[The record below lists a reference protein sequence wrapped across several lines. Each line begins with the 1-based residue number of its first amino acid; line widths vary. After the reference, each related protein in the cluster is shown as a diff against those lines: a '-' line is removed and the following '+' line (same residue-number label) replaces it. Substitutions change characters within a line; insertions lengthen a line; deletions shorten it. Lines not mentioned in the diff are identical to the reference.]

1 MAESINTTFSRRTSS
16 KRRITNIAN
25 RLDQIKIEVNA
36 QQTVQGL
43 REDMR
48 EAWTKFG
55 EINEHLWSLLEAAEV
70 SAADRTTTSH
80 TASEDISDSDQYTTK
95 AEDTLFEISRYLENH
110 PTEVTPV
117 MPIAAPVPSSAKG
130 HKISFRAMTHDDC
143 RLWFAQLEDVF
154 ALLGMSLQNNKFST
168 LTTLLT
174 EEEAYVVR
182 DLTMMGDERPSN
194 VFDAAMSLFV
204 KRYELTVH
212 QRLTRAL
219 SMSGL
224 AADEKPSQ
232 WMARFRHAGGEWDR
246 EDVER
251 WALLRHL
258 PSSLRTTLELPT
270 PQLSMDELLQ
280 KADALY
286 VTLPSATVSAIPEIP
301 TELAAAVT
309 SGDLPAVNALFKR
322 RDGHGTNG
330 DNKEKQQQC
339 WYHGKFG
346 DVSRCCSGPPCPRY
360 HPGLPKGRTTESGN
374 AKGSR

>member
-1 MAESINTTFSRRTSS
+1 MAERLNTTFSRRTSS

-25 RLDQIKIEVNA
+25 RFDQIKGEVNA
-36 QQTVQGL
+36 HQTAQGL

-48 EAWTKFG
+48 DALSKFG
-55 EINEHLWSLLEAAEV
+55 EINEQLWSLLEAAEV
-70 SAADRTTTSH
+70 SADRTTTSH
-80 TASEDISDSDQYTTK
+80 MVSEDIIDSDQYVTK

-110 PTEVTPV
+110 PAEVNPAV
-117 MPIAAPVPSSAKG
+117 SIAASVPSSARG

-154 ALLGMSLQNNKFST
+154 ASLGISSQNNKFAA

-212 QRLTRAL
+212 QRITRAM
-219 SMSGL
+219 SMNGL
-224 AADEKPSQ
+224 AVDEKPSQ

-280 KADALY
+280 KADTLY
-286 VTLPSATVSAIPEIP
+286 VTLPSATVSAIPEMP

-309 SGDLPAVNALFKR
+309 SGDLPAINALFKR
-322 RDGHGTNG
+322 RDGHGGNG
-330 DNKEKQQQC
+330 DKKKKQQQC
-339 WYHGKFG
+339 WYHVKFG
-346 DVSRCCSGPPCPRY
+346 DESRCCSGPPCPRY
-360 HPGLPKGRTTESGN
+360 RADLPKGRTTESGN

>member
-1 MAESINTTFSRRTSS
+1 MAERINTTFSRRTSS

-25 RLDQIKIEVNA
+25 RFDQIKSEVNA

-48 EAWTKFG
+48 EALTKFG
-55 EINEHLWSLLEAAEV
+55 EINEHIWSLLEAAEV

-117 MPIAAPVPSSAKG
+117 MPIVAPVPSSAKG

-154 ALLGMSLQNNKFST
+154 ESLGMSSQNNKFAA

-194 VFDAAMSLFV
+194 VFD
-204 KRYELTVH
+204 
-212 QRLTRAL
+212 
-219 SMSGL
+219 

-258 PSSLRTTLELPT
+258 PSSLRTTLELELPT

-322 RDGHGTNG
+322 RDGHVTNG
-330 DNKEKQQQC
+330 DNKKKQQQC

-360 HPGLPKGRTTESGN
+360 HPGVPKGRPTESGN
-374 AKGSR
+374 AKDSR

>member
-1 MAESINTTFSRRTSS
+1 MAERLNTTFSRRTSS

-25 RLDQIKIEVNA
+25 RFELIKGELNA
-36 QQTVQGL
+36 QQTMQGL
-43 REDMR
+43 RDDMR
-48 EAWTKFG
+48 DALSKFCD
-55 EINEHLWSLLEAAEV
+55 INEQLWPLLEAAEV
-70 SAADRTTTSH
+70 SAADRASSH
-80 TASEDISDSDQYTTK
+80 TASDDISDSDQYITK

-110 PTEVTPV
+110 PAVVSPV
-117 MPIAAPVPSSAKG
+117 APIPASASARG

-143 RLWFAQLEDVF
+143 RLWFMQLEDVF
-154 ALLGMSLQNNKFST
+154 AAQGISSQTNKFAA

-182 DLTMMGDERPSN
+182 DLTMMGDERPST
-194 VFDAAMSLFV
+194 VFDAAMSLFI
-204 KRYELTVH
+204 KQYELTVH

-224 AADEKPSQ
+224 EVGEKPSQ

-246 EDVER
+246 GDVER

-258 PSSLRTTLELPT
+258 PPSLRTTLELPT

-280 KADALY
+280 KADTLY

-309 SGDLPAVNALFKR
+309 AGDLPAVNALFKR
-322 RDGHGTNG
+322 RDGHGANG
-330 DNKEKQQQC
+330 DKKKKQQQC

-346 DVSRCCSGPPCPRY
+346 DDSRCCSGPPCPRY
-360 HPGLPKGRTTESGN
+360 RSDLPKGRTTESGN